1 MSTVTVRT
9 SSSTVVFPDASA
21 RLVESRASEYVPDG
35 DGFRLAVVDQGAVW
49 TITTPAR
56 VGGWMY
62 AVRKTLPLPGARTS
76 AWEYTVLAEH
86 VLEVTVDR

>member
-1 MSTVTVRT
+1 MATVTVRT

-86 VLEVTVDR
+86 VVEVVVS

>member
-35 DGFRLAVVDQGAVW
+35 DGFRLAVVD
-49 TITTPAR
+49 R
-56 VGGWMY
+56 D
-62 AVRKTLPLPGARTS
+62 AVRKTLPLPGARSS